1 MVYRLSTRFV
11 DYAVLKKFLD
21 ENRNEYTVK
30 EDEKEI
36 SITFSPLS
44 PTAKGKLGS
53 STYMKVLGRKVE
65 GRVEIVKLTVIEGE
79 EASDVDVESL
89 DGWLDFVK
97 NVY

>member
-1 MVYRLSTRFV
+1 MVSRLSTRSV
-11 DYAVLKKFLD
+11 EYGVLKKFLD
-21 ENRNEYTVK
+21 ESKNEYSVQ

-44 PTAKGKLGS
+44 PTAKGKLGPA
-53 STYMKVLGRKVE
+53 TYMRVLGKKVE
-65 GRVEIVKLTVIEGE
+65 GTVEIVKLTVMEGE
-79 EASDVDVESL
+79 EASEVSVESL